1 MKERYRERPRERE
14 NWIENLCQHV
24 TNIKCQPDVP
34 TAYHACKWPLFSL
47 HELLKLNN
55 KNELQHLYRTSK
67 TPPPPPYS
75 VVSILP
81 LSGAILYCTNE
92 QNVQRCMIY
101 GAHYSH
107 SAKLMSWLF
116 NVHIVTKLFIVFF
129 FLLSFVQQIRQSSK
143 ESTGSSDSD
152 SSSDDE
158 STQTGAASVPVV
170 GVVLQPDKI
179 AQQKETEAGAEIS
192 ALVNYV
198 QPVHFSSFEM
208 SESKKTHWKWKIF
221 VWKMN

>member
-1 MKERYRERPRERE
+1 M
-14 NWIENLCQHV
+14 
-24 TNIKCQPDVP
+24 
-34 TAYHACKWPLFSL
+34 
-47 HELLKLNN
+47 
-55 KNELQHLYRTSK
+55 
-67 TPPPPPYS
+67 
-75 VVSILP
+75 
-81 LSGAILYCTNE
+81 
-92 QNVQRCMIY
+92 
-101 GAHYSH
+101 
-107 SAKLMSWLF
+107 
-116 NVHIVTKLFIVFF
+116 
-129 FLLSFVQQIRQSSK
+129 QQIRQSSK

-208 SESKKTHWKWKIF
+208 SESKKEIERENFTWKKNLMRFFFHKLI
-221 VWKMN
+221 